1 MSAALHRTIV
11 VSAATCVLGSL
22 ALAPPASGVVV
33 DSGSEQE
40 SFKRV
45 ETDFCGAG
53 LRVKVRGTF
62 ETRWRA
68 VPHGP
73 DGMVYYVAQTR
84 IQTRFTNTATGA
96 YVDEVVRT
104 TERDQSIVV
113 EEDTLLI
120 EILATGSAKV
130 RDQDGKLIAANPG
143 QVRFQ
148 LRVPHN
154 GTPTDPL
161 DDGEAEFV
169 QVTRDST
176 GRNDDFCENV
186 VPALS

>member
-1 MSAALHRTIV
+1 MSFALHRTIV
-11 VSAATCVLGSL
+11 VSATTCLLGGL
-22 ALAPPASGVVV
+22 AMAPPAAGVVV
-33 DSGSEQE
+33 DSGSDQE

-45 ETDFCGAG
+45 EDDFCGEG

-62 ETRWRA
+62 EVRWRG

-73 DGMVYYVAQTR
+73 DGNVYYVAQSLTKTR
-84 IQTRFTNTATGA
+84 YTNTATGA

-130 RDQDGKLIAANPG
+130 RDQHGKLIAANPG
-143 QVRFQ
+143 QIRFQ

-154 GTPTDPL
+154 GTPTDPS

-169 QVTRDST
+169 QITREST
-176 GRNDDFCENV
+176 GRNDDFCERV
-186 VPALS
+186 VPALT